1 MNQNPPA
8 PRDPAPD
15 PGVVRART
23 IARWLDDRY
32 LDPIIGFLLPG
43 FGDAIGLFFG
53 LYIVALAVNRGLPA
67 VIIARM
73 VMNLALDALVGAVPF
88 LGDLFD
94 AFFKSHR
101 KNLALLEARHED
113 RKASLGDWA
122 VVLAALFAA
131 GVAVFVPAYLLY
143 QIVAWIA

>member
-1 MNQNPPA
+1 MSQNLPA

-15 PGVVRART
+15 QALVRART

-53 LYIVALAVNRGLPA
+53 LYIVAIAINRGLPL

-73 VMNLALDALVGAVPF
+73 VINLALDAIVGAVPL
-88 LGDLFD
+88 LGDAFD
-94 AFFKSHR
+94 MFYKSHR
-101 KNLALLEARHED
+101 RNLALLEARHED

-122 VVLAALFAA
+122 IVGGAALGAV
-131 GVAVFVPAYLLY
+131 VAVAMPFYLIYRL
-143 QIVAWIA
+143 VTWVL